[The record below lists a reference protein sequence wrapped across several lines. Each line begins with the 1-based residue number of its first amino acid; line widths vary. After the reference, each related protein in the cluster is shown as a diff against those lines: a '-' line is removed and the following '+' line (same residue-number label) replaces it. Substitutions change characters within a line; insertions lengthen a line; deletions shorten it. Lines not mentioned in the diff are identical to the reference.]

1 MTLITL
7 GRPNAA
13 PAAGRARLIRTRMML
28 AGGLMAVATAAGAI
42 AAAGPAS
49 AASVPARPVVLVNC
63 AGAGQ
68 VRPARYDI
76 GCMPSS
82 ELVAGLKWTSWR
94 SAAFGSGVLKVN
106 DCTPTCAQGT
116 YVKYPI
122 LVVLWR
128 ARPWPAHAGR
138 EYFSRLTWIFT
149 GHRPGHAPAA
159 QTFTLP
165 ASGQP

>member
-1 MTLITL
+1 MTHI
-7 GRPNAA
+7 RP
-13 PAAGRARLIRTRMML
+13 RMML
-28 AGGLMAVATAAGAI
+28 AGGLMAVTTAAASI

-49 AASVPARPVVLVNC
+49 AASAASAPASAASRPVVLVNC
-63 AGAGQ
+63 TGAGQ
-68 VRPARYDI
+68 VEPASYDI

-149 GHRPGHAPAA
+149 GHRPGHTPAA

>member
-1 MTLITL
+1 M
-7 GRPNAA
+7 RPRASDLV
-13 PAAGRARLIRTRMML
+13 AGL
-28 AGGLMAVATAAGAI
+28 AWTSWR
-42 AAAGPAS
+42 S
-49 AASVPARPVVLVNC
+49 AASGPVVLVNC

-82 ELVAGLKWTSWR
+82 ELVAGLKWTSWH

-165 ASGQP
+165 ASGHP

>member
-1 MTLITL
+1 MTLI
-7 GRPNAA
+7 RP
-13 PAAGRARLIRTRMML
+13 RVML
-28 AGGLMAVATAAGAI
+28 AGGLMAVTTAAAGI

-49 AASVPARPVVLVNC
+49 AASAASAPASAASRPVVLVNC
-63 AGAGQ
+63 TGAGQ
-68 VRPARYDI
+68 VEPASYDI

-128 ARPWPAHAGR
+128 ARPWPRHSGR
-138 EYFSRLTWIFT
+138 EYFSRLT
-149 GHRPGHAPAA
+149 
-159 QTFTLP
+159 
-165 ASGQP
+165 

>member
-1 MTLITL
+1 MT
-7 GRPNAA
+7 
-13 PAAGRARLIRTRMML
+13 LIRTRMML
-28 AGGLMAVATAAGAI
+28 AGGLMAVTTAAAGI

-49 AASVPARPVVLVNC
+49 AASAPASAASAPASAASRPVVLVNC

-68 VRPARYDI
+68 VEPASYDI

-82 ELVAGLKWTSWR
+82 EFVAGLKWTSWR

-128 ARPWPAHAGR
+128 ARPWPRHPGR

-149 GHRPGHAPAA
+149 AHSPGHAPAA